1 MGRIRRRAAAVIRFI
16 DTVTQAPVSGSSLYI
31 QIRQK
36 SPILWKEDGY
46 VVVMEQPG
54 VDSLDISVS
63 GGYFSPAQF
72 HVEVLRDVPVRIRY
86 IHLLPASGYP
96 FTREMAVIRGNCPP
110 EGLYAVRMEDAG
122 RYRLME
128 DLTGGDSRIRLWGNE
143 KFSPGQLL
151 LLNEGQRY
159 EPVTLLAEEEET
171 EYGYCIREQIRE
183 SWKKG
188 KTKVCSAIR
197 IFPDEQ
203 GRFCAAYD
211 RVGKNGEK
219 IRFLSGNC
227 CLSEAGTT
235 GGAAEPEAGTVN
247 STAAESQTGAMDD
260 KAARMPDGKAAK
272 TPGGKGIQAA
282 TDKIEET
289 PDKGTQA
296 ATDKTEE
303 TPDGKGT
310 RAATYT
316 EVEIR
321 EGQEMEIHVGG

>member
-72 HVEVLRDVPVRIRY
+72 HVEVLRDVPVRICY
-86 IHLLPASGYP
+86 VHLLPASGYP

-110 EGLYAVRMEDAG
+110 EGLYAVRMADAG

-143 KFSPGQLL
+143 RFSPGQLL

-159 EPVTLLAEEEET
+159 ESVTLLAEEEET
-171 EYGYCIREQIRE
+171 EYGYCVGERIRG

-203 GRFCAAYD
+203 GRFCVAYD

-235 GGAAEPEAGTVN
+235 GGAAEPEAGTVS
-247 STAAESQTGAMDD
+247 STAAESQTGAMDE
-260 KAARMPDGKAAK
+260 KAARMPDGKAAE

-282 TDKIEET
+282 TDK
-289 PDKGTQA
+289 
-296 ATDKTEE
+296 TEE
-303 TPDGKGT
+303 TPGGKGA
-310 RAATYT
+310 REATYT
-316 EVEIR
+316 DVEIR